1 MGVAPN
7 VGAQSSSF
15 AWPERPPVDTQL
27 QYVCFYAFE
36 KDKMAGEVST
46 PG

>member
-1 MGVAPN
+1 MGAAPN

-15 AWPERPPVDTQL
+15 AWPDRPPVDTQL
-27 QYVCFYAFE
+27 QYMCAYASE
-36 KDKMAGEVST
+36 KDKMVGEAST